1 MTHSATIAN
10 DTGVNLAPTRKLTAE
25 DSEPDLTPMIDIVF
39 LLLSFFVVGSKIDPQ
54 FALDLPF
61 AVSGENVSDRI
72 SVSLVIK
79 KKDGAA
85 GQFEIYKGSST
96 DPGTMVQETDPLQIE
111 QEIADYV
118 EVELSRHP
126 DFQAVLIK
134 AEGEV
139 TTGIVQTVKRGVSM
153 SEMAKTR
160 RIFLAVKE
168 GD

>member
-1 MTHSATIAN
+1 MSHTASIAN
-10 DTGVNLAPTRKLTAE
+10 ETGVNLAPPRKLTVD
-25 DSEPDLTPMIDIVF
+25 DSDPDLTPMIDIVF

-54 FALDLPF
+54 FALNLPY
-61 AVSGENVSDRI
+61 ALTGESVSDRI

-79 KKDGAA
+79 KKEGST
-85 GQFEIYKGSST
+85 GQFEIYKSASA
-96 DPGTMVQETDPLQIE
+96 DAGTLVQETDPLQIE
-111 QEIADYV
+111 QEVADYV
-118 EVELSRHP
+118 ETELSRHP

>member
-1 MTHSATIAN
+1 MSHSATISN
-10 DTGVNLAPTRKLTAE
+10 ETGVDLAPRRSLTSE

-39 LLLSFFVVGSKIDPQ
+39 LLLSFFVVGSKIDPT

-61 AVSGENVSDRI
+61 AVSGENVSEKI
-72 SVSLVIK
+72 SVPIVIK
-79 KKDGAA
+79 KKEGSV
-85 GQFEIYKGSST
+85 GQFEIYKGGNSDSAA
-96 DPGTMVQETDPLQIE
+96 MVRESDPLLIE
-111 QEIADYV
+111 SEISDYV
-118 EVELSRHP
+118 ESEFSKHP
-126 DFQAVLIK
+126 NFQAVLIK

-153 SEMAKTR
+153 SEMAKSR